1 MKVGDR
7 IRVFE
12 IKKSWYDLE
21 ENIIGLQ
28 RPEVK
33 DIEIETGVDLYLKD
47 KSGLDYLHFCINGV
61 SKRTSAKH
69 VATMVI
75 TKIK

>member
-28 RPEVK
+28 RPEVDGSDYGS
-33 DIEIETGVDLYLKD
+33 DIYLKD
-47 KSGLDYLHFCINGV
+47 KSGLEHLHFNTNGT
-61 SKRTSAKH
+61 SRRTSAKH